1 MSLVAT
7 QAVEAV
13 YRSDWGRIV
22 AALIGLVGDFDLAEE
37 SAQEAFLAAVDQW
50 RTSGVPEFPR
60 AWIIKTA
67 RHKAI
72 DRIRRKARFEEKLDW
87 YATSGL
93 VQPIEEPDYD
103 SSEIPDD
110 RLRLIFTCCHP
121 ALALEA
127 QVALTLRTLC
137 GLQTDE
143 IARAFL
149 VPETTMAQRLVRAKR
164 KIRDAGIPYIVPD
177 TSAMSARLDAVLTVI
192 YLVFNEGYAATRGGP
207 LLRADLCT
215 EAIRLGRLMRSLLD
229 PSPPAE
235 ATGLVALMLLQDAR
249 RDARIDETGDLV
261 VLEQQDRSRW
271 DQRQIAEALPLVE
284 DVLRGGPGPFALQ
297 AAIAAVHCEASRA
310 EDTDW
315 PQIVRLYD
323 LLEQVQ
329 PSPIVALNR
338 AVAVAMVDGPRPAL
352 ALIDALAATGEL
364 DHYHLRTQP
373 VLICC
378 AESDLRRKLRKAT
391 NERWHWFPMTASVD
405 FLSGGC
411 TKFNRRL
418 RNRQLQLRIWQSCR
432 GCSTGSDNCS
442 ANNGRD

>member
-338 AVAVAMVDGPRPAL
+338 AVAVAMVDGPRSAL

-364 DHYHLRTQP
+364 DHYHLLHAARAD
-373 VLICC
+373 L
-378 AESDLRRKLRKAT
+378 LRRIGSPAEAAKSYKRALALVS
-391 NERWHWFPMTASVD
+391 NDSERR
-405 FLSGGC
+405 FLE
-411 TKFNRRL
+411 RRL
-418 RNRQLQLRIWQSCR
+418 YEVQPP
-432 GCSTGSDNCS
+432 
-442 ANNGRD
+442 AA